1 MLAIAVA
8 GKVALLGHY
17 RGTEPMSKT
26 LFLSA
31 SIAFSRLGHKAMFTG
46 LSATPYRRGPVVEGR
61 IFWDDERTVV
71 CSEAAEQGCG
81 GARGGRSEEG
91 VIFP

>member
-8 GKVALLGHY
+8 GKEALLGHY

-61 IFWDDERTVV
+61 IFGTMSALSFALRLLSKAV
-71 CSEAAEQGCG
+71 AARGAE
-81 GARGGRSEEG
+81 GARKA
-91 VIFP
+91 